1 MPLFLFTI
9 LLLLV
14 GCKDEEQ
21 ATRTKQAEA
30 EARQQAELAQAQMA
44 KAQAEQALR
53 QADENRERLQ
63 TLRIVALV
71 ALAGGAVLAIVWSGR
86 PPATP
91 VNNGLPNHLS
101 PGLPPDRLL
110 VSPGSRPPTAGRIID
125 LPPVAPVERSANQ
138 RSPSA
143 RRRRRR
149 YRAASRPPIWHPSQ
163 PPQSN
168 HHNPTNP

>member
-1 MPLFLFTI
+1 MPIFLFTI

-14 GCKDEEQ
+14 GCKDEQ
-21 ATRTKQAEA
+21 QTTRTKQAEA

-71 ALAGGAVLAIVWSGR
+71 ALAGGAVLAIAWSGR

-91 VNNGLPNHLS
+91 VSNGLPNHLS
-101 PGLPPDRLL
+101 PGQSAERLL
-110 VSPGSRPPTAGRIID
+110 VSPNTRPPTTGRIID
-125 LPPVAPVERSANQ
+125 LPPVAPVERSANP
-138 RSPSA
+138 SNPSA

-149 YRAASRPPIWHPSQ
+149 YRATGRPPFWHPSQ

-168 HHNPTNP
+168 HDTPTNP